1 MNFLPSHDNRLTQA
15 SLLLPLRPMTSWRW
29 PTGRLTLWLMRWGGN
44 WASARLS
51 WVESRLMC
59 ASYRERLLQSRHSP
73 KLLSRN
79 IWHAG
84 CQSTCCT
91 CSQMG
96 CFWMVVS
103 ATCFCAAVYQ
113 TSCFRIQLKKKINIL
128 LRLPEEKNRH
138 YSGIQSISDCA
149 SQFFVEFIP
158 LFSIFWI
165 SCNNVRVQLAVPFTQ
180 HSIQSIVYIIRNKV
194 LRLAILTPN

>member
-84 CQSTCCT
+84 CQSTRCT

-113 TSCFRIQLKKKINIL
+113 TSCFRIQLKKIYKHSTL
-128 LRLPEEKNRH
+128 LARGKKSTLLC
-138 YSGIQSISDCA
+138 CA
-149 SQFFVEFIP
+149 FSVHFRFFICFVEFIR

-165 SCNNVRVQLAVPFTQ
+165 SCNNVRVAVPFTQ
-180 HSIQSIVYIIRNKV
+180 HSTQSIVYIIRNKV